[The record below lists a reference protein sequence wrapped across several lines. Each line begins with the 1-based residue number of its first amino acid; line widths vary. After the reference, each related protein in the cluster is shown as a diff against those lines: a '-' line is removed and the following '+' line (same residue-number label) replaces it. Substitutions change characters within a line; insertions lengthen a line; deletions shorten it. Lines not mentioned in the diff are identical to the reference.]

1 MFSARSIAIAALLTA
16 AAAPLHAQT
25 FQDWMSPEVQDA
37 WDDGYTG
44 QGVAITVIDD
54 FNSND
59 RFVGDLGLGN
69 QFQTHGNWT
78 FQQAGMIAFDADMY
92 QKDYTSRG
100 VVKLKRRSLNVLN
113 LSYGMYIDETRDPD
127 DVRWS
132 LQERSIIS
140 YADLGKAVV
149 VKAAGND
156 AVAVGEVN
164 ADGYLDALNVALIG
178 TDSVLFVG
186 ALDTNGSV
194 ADPASLADYSNYAG
208 TNTDVQEHF
217 LVVGVDGDMTGLYG
231 TSFAAPIVT
240 GYSAILGS
248 KFTTA
253 TPVDITNRLLDTA
266 RTDTISGYDVAIHG
280 QGEASLN
287 RALAPN
293 SIR

>member
-1 MFSARSIAIAALLTA
+1 MISVRSLALAALLFA
-16 AAAPLHAQT
+16 AGPLHAQT
-25 FQDWMSPEVQDA
+25 FQDWMSPEVGDA

-44 QGVAITVIDD
+44 QGVSITVIDD

-59 RFVGDLGLGN
+59 RFIGDLGLGN

-78 FQQAGMIAFDADMY
+78 FQQAGMIAPDADMY

-100 VVKLKRRSLNVLN
+100 AVRLKRRSLNVLN
-113 LSYGMYIDETRDPD
+113 LSYGIYTPSSRDPD
-127 DVRWS
+127 AIRWS

-140 YADLGKAVV
+140 YAETGKAVV

-156 AVAVGEVN
+156 AIAIGS
-164 ADGYLDALNVALIG
+164 ATDDGFIDALNVALTG
-178 TDSVLFVG
+178 ADSVLFVG
-186 ALDTNGSV
+186 ALDTNGTT
-194 ADPASLADYSNYAG
+194 ADPASLASYSNYAG

-248 KFTTA
+248 KFTAA

-266 RTDTISGYDVAIHG
+266 RTDTISGYDVTIHG
-280 QGEASLN
+280 QGEASLT

>member
-1 MFSARSIAIAALLTA
+1 MMISVRSLALAALLFA
-16 AAAPLHAQT
+16 AGPLHAQT
-25 FQDWMSPEVQDA
+25 FQDWMSPEVGDA

-44 QGVAITVIDD
+44 QGVSITVIDD

-59 RFVGDLGLGN
+59 RFIGDLGLGN

-78 FQQAGMIAFDADMY
+78 FQQAGMIAPDADMY

-100 VVKLKRRSLNVLN
+100 AVRLKRRSLNVLN
-113 LSYGMYIDETRDPD
+113 LSYGIYTPSSRDPD
-127 DVRWS
+127 AIRWS

-140 YADLGKAVV
+140 YAETGKAVV

-156 AVAVGEVN
+156 AIAIGS
-164 ADGYLDALNVALIG
+164 ATDDGFIDALNVALTG
-178 TDSVLFVG
+178 ADSVLFVG
-186 ALDTNGSV
+186 ALDTNGTT
-194 ADPASLADYSNYAG
+194 ADPASLASYSNYAG

-248 KFTTA
+248 KFTAA

-266 RTDTISGYDVAIHG
+266 RTDTISGYDVTIHG
-280 QGEASLN
+280 QGEASLT

>member
-1 MFSARSIAIAALLTA
+1 MISARCIAAVALTLV
-16 AAAPLHAQT
+16 AAPLGAQT

-44 QGVAITVIDD
+44 QGVTITVIDD

-59 RFVGDLGLGN
+59 RFIGDLGTGRE
-69 QFQTHGNWT
+69 FQTHGNWT
-78 FQQAGMIAFDADMY
+78 FDQAGMIAPDATMV
-92 QKDYTSRG
+92 QKDYSSRG
-100 VVKLKRRSLNVLN
+100 AVRLQRRSLNVLN
-113 LSYGMYIDETRDPD
+113 LSYGIYTPENRDPD
-127 DVRWS
+127 AIRWS

-140 YADLGKAVV
+140 YAETGKAVV

-156 AVAVGEVN
+156 GIAIGSATD
-164 ADGYLDALNVALIG
+164 DGYVDALNSALTG
-178 TDSVLFVG
+178 THSVLFVG
-186 ALDTNGSV
+186 ALDTNGTV
-194 ADPASLADYSNYAG
+194 ADPASLASYSNSAG
-208 TNTDVQEHF
+208 SNTDVQEHF

-266 RTDTISGYDVAIHG
+266 RTDTISGYEVSVHG
-280 QGEASLN
+280 QGEASLT

>member
-54 FNSND
+54 FNSKD
-59 RFVGDLGLGN
+59 RFVGDLGPGKR
-69 QFQTHGNWT
+69 FWTHGQWT
-78 FQQAGMIAFDADMY
+78 FEQAGMIAPDADMY
-92 QKDYTSRG
+92 KKDYTSRG
-100 VVKLKRRSLNVLN
+100 AVKLQKNRLNVLN

-127 DVRWS
+127 AVRWS
-132 LQERSIIS
+132 LQERSIIA
-140 YADLGKAVV
+140 YADMGRAVV

-156 AVAVGEVN
+156 AIAIGDAT
-164 ADGYLDALNVALIG
+164 ADGYVDALNVALIG

-186 ALDTNGSV
+186 ALDTNGTV
-194 ADPASLADYSNYAG
+194 ADPASLASYSNYAG
-208 TNTDVQEHF
+208 TNTEVQDHF

-231 TSFAAPIVT
+231 TSFAAPVVT

-248 KFTTA
+248 KFTSASA
-253 TPVDITNRLLDTA
+253 TDITNRLLDTA
-266 RTDTISGYDVAIHG
+266 RTDTINGYDVAIHG
-280 QGEASLN
+280 QGEASLT

-293 SIR
+293 SIN

>member
-1 MFSARSIAIAALLTA
+1 MSAKFLAVTALLLATG
-16 AAAPLHAQT
+16 PLHAQT

-44 QGVAITVIDD
+44 QGVSITVVDD

-69 QFQTHGNWT
+69 QFQTHGHWT
-78 FQQAGMIAFDADMY
+78 FDQAGMIAPDADMY
-92 QKDYTSRG
+92 QKDFTSRG
-100 VVKLKRRSLNVLN
+100 AVRLKRRSLNVVN
-113 LSYGMYIDETRDPD
+113 LSYGIYTPENRDPD
-127 DVRWS
+127 SIRWS
-132 LQERSIIS
+132 LQERSLIH
-140 YADLGKAVV
+140 YAETGKAVV

-156 AVAVGEVN
+156 AIAIGDSTD
-164 ADGYLDALNVALIG
+164 DGYVDALNSALTG
-178 TDSVLFVG
+178 SQSVLFVG
-186 ALDTNGSV
+186 ALDTNGTV
-194 ADPASLADYSNYAG
+194 ADPASLASYSNYAG

-248 KFTTA
+248 KFTNA
-253 TPVDITNRLLDTA
+253 TPTDITNRLLDTA
-266 RTDTISGYDVAIHG
+266 RTDTISGYDVEIHG
-280 QGEASLN
+280 QGEASLT

-293 SIR
+293 SIN